1 MSAAVA
7 DFARAQYTS
16 FVATPAGP
24 ELSKPELSK
33 PELSEPESDL
43 VEKILNM
50 DEEVFRRLFNM
61 PKVTEDVLQS
71 EDREIDEL
79 D

>member
-7 DFARAQYTS
+7 DFVRAQYTS
-16 FVATPAGP
+16 FVATPTG
-24 ELSKPELSK
+24 PELSK

-50 DEEVFRRLFNM
+50 VEEAFRRLFNM

-71 EDREIDEL
+71 EDREIHEL

>member
-7 DFARAQYTS
+7 HFARAQYTS
-16 FVATPAGP
+16 FVATPAG
-24 ELSKPELSK
+24 PELSK

-71 EDREIDEL
+71 EDREMHEL

>member
-7 DFARAQYTS
+7 DFARAQYPS
-16 FVATPAGP
+16 FGATPAGP
-24 ELSKPELSK
+24 ELS
-33 PELSEPESDL
+33 EPEPEPEPDW

-50 DEEVFRRLFNM
+50 DEEMFRKLFDM
-61 PKVTEDVLQS
+61 PKVAEDVLES
-71 EDREIDEL
+71 EAQEINKL

>member
-16 FVATPAGP
+16 FAATPAGP
-24 ELSKPELSK
+24 ELSE

-50 DEEVFRRLFNM
+50 DEEVLRRLFNM

-71 EDREIDEL
+71 EDREIHEL